1 MHKNPYK
8 LKKKW
13 FWLLETNHPRDQVPW
28 QTIKII
34 KCTWNIILKGV
45 EQECQTN
52 GSSLIFDTHGRHCS
66 SITAHFL
73 DASRTASEP
82 FPTKY
87 SRPPLPSDQLLH
99 VRNICALSWLKEI
112 VTLKSFF
119 FSSRQHIYYRLHS
132 SHSKTDMP
140 RFSCRR
146 GPRSRSPGSCCSSL
160 HGGHIYIFEGK

>member
-1 MHKNPYK
+1 MY
-8 LKKKW
+8 LK
-13 FWLLETNHPRDQVPW
+13 HHSQR
-28 QTIKII
+28 
-34 KCTWNIILKGV
+34 V

-73 DASRTASEP
+73 DASEQPRN
-82 FPTKY
+82 
-87 SRPPLPSDQLLH
+87 PSQLSTPGPHYHPDQLLH

-112 VTLKSFF
+112 VTMKSF

-146 GPRSRSPGSCCSSL
+146 GPGADHLALAVHLYRGSHC
-160 HGGHIYIFEGK
+160 IFEGK